1 MEPFVKRRVLV
12 CVCALGLLAGL
23 RVDARR
29 QPRPRRRHG
38 RRLELRRTSRAREGF
53 AAGQQMPAGPLVLGA
68 YGFMWAVVLV
78 YVFLL
83 SRRLQ
88 AVQKDIDALKRQ
100 TRNSAAMDGMG
111 AAHLIFIPSVLMVGV
126 VIGWVLGPAP
136 PAMPTP
142 PSSSAARKGSSATRP
157 G

>member
-1 MEPFVKRRVLV
+1 MKRRVLV

-23 RVDARR
+23 RVDARQ
-29 QPRPRRRHG
+29 QPPAAPATRP
-38 RRLELRRTSRAREGF
+38 
-53 AAGQQMPAGPLVLGA
+53 AAPQAAQDEFVPKDLPAAEQMPAGPLVLGA

-100 TRNSAAMDGMG
+100 TRN
-111 AAHLIFIPSVLMVGV
+111 
-126 VIGWVLGPAP
+126 
-136 PAMPTP
+136 
-142 PSSSAARKGSSATRP
+142 
-157 G
+157 